1 MRSIL
6 VLGAGKIGV
15 AVARILRD
23 SGDYE
28 VGIADAAALSGEIAA
43 ARGIDGFRLDV
54 TDRAALRTCLARYDA
69 VVSALPFFLDAGV
82 AEAAR
87 EAGVHYFDPTEDVRT
102 ARKIREI
109 AEGADTVFVP
119 QCGLAPGFIAIVANH
134 LLNQFDEPHDVLLR
148 VGALPQFPDNELKYN
163 LTWSTE
169 GLINEY
175 CNPCEVIYEGERHE
189 RMPLEGLDHFT
200 LDGVQYESFAT
211 SGGVGSLCET
221 LAGRVKNLDYK
232 TIRYPGHR
240 DMVKMLVDDLKL
252 CSRRAVFKDVIEHGI
267 PVTRQDV
274 VIIFVTVRG
283 IRGGALTQ
291 ESYVK
296 KIYAEKEG
304 SRWSAIQLTTASA
317 VCAVVDLC
325 AKGKLP
331 AKGFVKQE
339 QIGFDDFVTNRFGRV
354 YA

>member
-15 AVARILRD
+15 AIARILRD
-23 SGDYE
+23 SGDYQ
-28 VGIADAAALSGEIAA
+28 VGIADAAAIPDAVQ
-43 ARGIDGFRLDV
+43 GIDSFRLDV
-54 TDRAALRTCLARYDA
+54 TDRAALRTRLGRYDA
-69 VVSALPFFLDAGV
+69 VVSALPFFLDVGV

-87 EAGVHYFDPTEDVRT
+87 EAGIHYFDPTEDVRT

-109 AEGADTVFVP
+109 AEGAGTVFVP

-134 LLNQFDEPHDVLLR
+134 LLNQFDEPLDVLLR

-211 SGGVGSLCET
+211 SGGVGSMCET
-221 LAGRVKNLDYK
+221 LAGRVRNLDYK

-252 CSRRAVFKDVIEHGI
+252 CSRRDVFKDVIEHGI

-274 VIIFVTVRG
+274 VVIFVTVRG
-283 IRGGALTQ
+283 IRNGALTQ

-296 KIYAEKEG
+296 KIYAEKE
-304 SRWSAIQLTTASA
+304 RWSAIQLTTASA

-325 AKGKLP
+325 AHGKLP

-339 QIGFDDFVTNRFGRV
+339 QIGFGDFIANRFGRV